1 MERGGGE
8 ERSAKLVEIKLP
20 RFLRRKPRESFSL
33 PFDSLVA
40 ELSRFASWSGQRE
53 GKGGGIG
60 FAVSRNSRFIDSKS
74 IDSRIGVSRKILKK
88 EKKKGKKR
96 GKKEEKKKENQKKK
110 RGNEKRRN
118 EERENRIEFL
128 VSSSLP
134 HPAP

>member
-1 MERGGGE
+1 MTTDDALGRERRIWDPILFLFFSSAVERGGGE

-74 IDSRIGVSRKILKK
+74 IDSRASESRAKY
-88 EKKKGKKR
+88 
-96 GKKEEKKKENQKKK
+96 
-110 RGNEKRRN
+110 
-118 EERENRIEFL
+118 
-128 VSSSLP
+128 
-134 HPAP
+134 

>member
-88 EKKKGKKR
+88 EKKKE
-96 GKKEEKKKENQKKK
+96 KKEEKRKRRKKRIKKK
-110 RGNEKRRN
+110 REGTKKGETKR
-118 EERENRIEFL
+118 ERIE
-128 VSSSLP
+128 
-134 HPAP
+134 